1 MLYITPNIK
10 MKIIS
15 FNVNGL
21 RAIVQ
26 KDKSGKRDTKHENV
40 LVSLVKEQD
49 PDILCLQEIKCNH
62 DTAIDLSPLTTI
74 YTSITRHCSIVKKGY
89 SGVAIFSKVPP
100 LKTWTLPD
108 DGEGRVLIAEFM
120 THHVICVYTPNSKP
134 DLSRLDYRVN
144 TWDKMFKDLVASLDK
159 VKPVVVA
166 GDLNV
171 AHQDIDLHNPRAS
184 KGAHGFTI
192 EERAAFTNLL
202 KDVNLVDTYRALHPT
217 ISAYSWFSP
226 FVKTRHHGW
235 RIDYILVSQ
244 RLSHNVKDAQ
254 IHAEYYG
261 SDHVPISAT
270 IHGI

>member
-1 MLYITPNIK
+1 
-10 MKIIS
+10 
-15 FNVNGL
+15 
-21 RAIVQ
+21 
-26 KDKSGKRDTKHENV
+26 
-40 LVSLVKEQD
+40 
-49 PDILCLQEIKCNH
+49 
-62 DTAIDLSPLTTI
+62 
-74 YTSITRHCSIVKKGY
+74 
-89 SGVAIFSKVPP
+89 
-100 LKTWTLPD
+100 
-108 DGEGRVLIAEFM
+108 
-120 THHVICVYTPNSKP
+120 
-134 DLSRLDYRVN
+134 
-144 TWDKMFKDLVASLDK
+144 MFKDLVASLDK